1 MHNLQS
7 IYTIFINLYYYKRE
21 REICQQSASHLF
33 YFLILSHIKLLYN
46 ILFMELSYSYFHVFL
61 FLSKNKRPARQERV
75 DS

>member
-46 ILFMELSYSYFHVFL
+46 ILFYGIKLQL
-61 FLSKNKRPARQERV
+61 FPCFFFFFQKTKGRPARNG
-75 DS
+75 